1 MAVEFDPVNKPKH
14 YNQWPVE
21 VIEITR
27 HLSFNMGNAVKYSL
41 RHMSK
46 GTPHQDIEKA
56 MWYLADIKGDQ
67 EVTLDGMLVR
77 YQSAATTDPFPHR
90 ALMNLSKLLRAD
102 AMLEVPLD
110 SLVVEALYS
119 MADGNIDHA
128 HSCLR
133 HYLDNLPD

>member
-1 MAVEFDPVNKPKH
+1 MEVEFDPVNKPAH

-21 VIEITR
+21 VIEITS

-46 GTPHQDIEKA
+46 GTPRQDIEKA
-56 MWYLADIKGDQ
+56 MWYLDAIITSR
-67 EVTLDGMLVR
+67 VAV
-77 YQSAATTDPFPHR
+77 SAAPFPHR

-102 AMLEVPLD
+102 AMLEIPLD
-110 SLVVEALYS
+110 SLVVEALYH
-119 MADGNIDHA
+119 MADGNINHA
-128 HSCLR
+128 HSCLG

>member
-1 MAVEFDPVNKPKH
+1 MAVDFDPVNKPAH

-46 GTPHQDIEKA
+46 GTPRQDIEKA
-56 MWYLADIKGDQ
+56 MWYLADIEGDR
-67 EVTLDGMLVR
+67 EIALDDAIITSRIAV
-77 YQSAATTDPFPHR
+77 SAAPFPHR
-90 ALMNLSKLLRAD
+90 ALMNLSKLLCAD

-119 MADGNIDHA
+119 MADGNINHA
-128 HSCLR
+128 HICLR